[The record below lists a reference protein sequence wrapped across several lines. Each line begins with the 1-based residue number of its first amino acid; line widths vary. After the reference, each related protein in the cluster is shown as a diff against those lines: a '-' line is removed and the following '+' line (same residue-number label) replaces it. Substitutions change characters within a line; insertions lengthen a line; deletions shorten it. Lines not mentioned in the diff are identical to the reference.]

1 MSIHQ
6 QPANSGRYREADSL
20 KLHVSCLPA
29 KMDREELWRYFR
41 QFGQVRDIRFPPP
54 VHRISDDK
62 TIGIGFCTLE
72 LSDLTTKL
80 KILNHHHHIF
90 AGRSIKVEPHQHGN
104 QLKEKNLLGN
114 QTRLFLKRFPS
125 GTQDY
130 DVETWLAE
138 LNVFRPTCIYTVF
151 SKKDQ
156 TEFSSNRTVTFNVQ
170 CNTIEDS
177 EWLISH
183 PRLEYRG
190 SRIKVEPYQVS
201 RPREEG
207 QPGIFN
213 HQGNTSGGHNSYVR
227 QDKGM
232 RSPYR
237 PSPKLQGEILHKR
250 ISGGPG
256 HAVARQNIKPG
267 SASSID
273 KQYSTDSMLVPKYN
287 QSVGFA
293 DRQVP
298 RSVFSQHAGDKPG
311 TVSQIGYIPKSQFS
325 FPAEPLTEPEAES
338 FGTNLRYRS
347 TYCTNNANLLGEQS
361 ANLRF
366 NIIAL
371 KKAPISSTQH
381 LSQQCGA

>member
-1 MSIHQ
+1 MHQ
-6 QPANSGRYREADSL
+6 QPANSGRYRETDSL

-29 KMDREELWRYFR
+29 KMDRDRLWGYFA
-41 QFGQVRDIRFPPP
+41 QFGQVCNIRFPLP
-54 VHRISDDK
+54 VQRASDDK

-72 LSDLTTKL
+72 LNDLTTKL

-90 AGRSIKVEPHQHGN
+90 AGRSIKVENHQHGS
-104 QLKEKNLLGN
+104 QLKEKNLFGN

-130 DVETWLAE
+130 DVEKWLAE
-138 LNVFRPTCIYTVF
+138 LKVFRPTCIYPVP
-151 SKKDQ
+151 KKDQ
-156 TEFSSNRTVTFNVQ
+156 IESSGNRTVTFNVQ
-170 CNTIEDS
+170 CKSIEDS
-177 EWLISH
+177 QRLLSH
-183 PRLEYRG
+183 PRLEFRG
-190 SRIKVEPYQVS
+190 MRIKVERYQVS
-201 RPREEG
+201 RPREEV
-207 QPGIFN
+207 QPGTSN

-227 QDKGM
+227 QDKVV

-237 PSPKLQGEILHKR
+237 PSSKLKGEILQKR
-250 ISGGPG
+250 NSGGPE
-256 HAVARQNIKPG
+256 HAVALQNIKPG
-267 SASSID
+267 STSSID
-273 KQYSTDSMLVPKYN
+273 KQYSTDSMLVAQYN

-293 DRQVP
+293 DRQVS
-298 RSVFSQHAGDKPG
+298 RGVYSQHAGDKPG
-311 TVSQIGYIPKSQFS
+311 TVSQIGFIPKSQFS
-325 FPAEPLTEPEAES
+325 FPAEHLTEPEAES

-371 KKAPISSTQH
+371 KKVPISSTQH

>member
-1 MSIHQ
+1 MHQ
-6 QPANSGRYREADSL
+6 QPGNSGRYREADSL

-29 KMDREELWRYFR
+29 KMDRHRLWVYFG

-72 LSDLTTKL
+72 LNDLTTKL
-80 KILNHHHHIF
+80 KILNHSHHIF
-90 AGRSIKVEPHQHGN
+90 AGRSIQVEPHQHGN
-104 QLKEKNLLGN
+104 LLKEKNLLGN

-125 GTQDY
+125 GTKDN
-130 DVETWLAE
+130 DVQKWLAE
-138 LNVFRPTCIYTVF
+138 LKVFRPTCIYMVP

-170 CNTIEDS
+170 CNSIEDS
-177 EWLISH
+177 QRLISH
-183 PRLEYRG
+183 PRIEYRG

-201 RPREEG
+201 RPREEA
-207 QPGIFN
+207 QPGISN

-227 QDKGM
+227 QDQVM

-237 PSPKLQGEILHKR
+237 PSPKLKGEILHKS

-256 HAVARQNIKPG
+256 HAVAHQKIQPG

-273 KQYSTDSMLVPKYN
+273 NQYSTKSMFVANYN

-298 RSVFSQHAGDKPG
+298 RGVDQKHTGDKPG

-371 KKAPISSTQH
+371 KKAPVSSTQQ